1 MRAIEYHPCFPFNTR
16 VSSSRL
22 TLFGII
28 RNSGSALPSPADLG
42 RPFRRHSHMALISTI
57 QGETARRGIHV
68 RRLLIIPAWLEM
80 ELPSRAPLPP
90 PEKSPLFPTNHPR
103 HNRECIQFWWVLTP
117 SNPSIS
123 LTLQLPTPYAGE
135 ENIIRF
141 DHAWRSPI
149 FHVKTGPSDCES
161 HGHDLVT
168 TNHDVESDI
177 HTRDHN
183 GNTRDVYP
191 HSI

>member
-1 MRAIEYHPCFPFNTR
+1 M
-16 VSSSRL
+16 
-22 TLFGII
+22 
-28 RNSGSALPSPADLG
+28 
-42 RPFRRHSHMALISTI
+42 
-57 QGETARRGIHV
+57 

-117 SNPSIS
+117 SSPSIS
-123 LTLQLPTPYAGE
+123 LTFQLPTPYAGE

-168 TNHDVESDI
+168 TNHDLYTRGTTMVTRAMSI
-177 HTRDHN
+177 HILYKYEYT
-183 GNTRDVYP
+183 
-191 HSI
+191 IEK